1 MDATPSTILSTDP
14 IARDWWAGI
23 AEGRIGYEVC
33 ADCGA
38 AQFYPRGRCTACG
51 SARVEMRRA
60 AGTGTIFSMTIVHR
74 PPSPALQAF
83 APYAIALVDLDEG
96 VRLMAHADPALA
108 IGARVRAGFVAFGGR
123 TVPRFIAAV

>member
-1 MDATPSTILSTDP
+1 MTDTTALSTDP

-23 AEGRIGYEVC
+23 AEGHVGYEVC

-38 AQFYPRGRCTACG
+38 AQFYPRGHCTACG

-60 AGTGTIFSMTIVHR
+60 AGTGTIFSITTVHR
-74 PPSPALQAF
+74 PPSPALQPF

-108 IGARVRAGFVAFGGR
+108 IGARVRVTFVTFGDR
-123 TVPRFIAAV
+123 TVPRFVAVA

>member
-1 MDATPSTILSTDP
+1 MTETTARSTEP

-33 ADCGA
+33 ADCA
-38 AQFYPRGRCTACG
+38 TAQFYPRGHCTACG
-51 SARVEMRRA
+51 SSRVEMRTA
-60 AGTGTIFSMTIVHR
+60 AGTGTVFSITTVHR
-74 PPSPALQAF
+74 PPSAALQPF

-123 TVPRFIAAV
+123 TVPRFIAAA